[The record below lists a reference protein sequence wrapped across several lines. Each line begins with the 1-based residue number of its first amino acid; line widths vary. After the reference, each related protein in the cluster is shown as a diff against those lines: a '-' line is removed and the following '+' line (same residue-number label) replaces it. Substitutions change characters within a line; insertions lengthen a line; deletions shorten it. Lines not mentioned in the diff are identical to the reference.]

1 MKMGIMSA
9 PPGAADLSVLAMP
22 RGFIREDRNWP
33 SGGARGR
40 RIQAVQDWI
49 LEHLPLEH
57 SVSALAGRAAMSVRH
72 FARVFREETGLTPGQ
87 FVELAR
93 VNMARILLE
102 GSEMPL
108 KRVAAQSGFVNATV
122 MRAAFRRWVGVGP
135 RLYRLQCRA

>member
-9 PPGAADLSVLAMP
+9 PPDGADLSVLAMP
-22 RGFIREDRNWP
+22 RGFIRADGHWQPGAHRN
-33 SGGARGR
+33 
-40 RIQAVQDWI
+40 RIRAVQDWI
-49 LEHLPLEH
+49 LEHLKLEH
-57 SVSALAGRAAMSVRH
+57 SVSGLASRAAMSVRH

-93 VNMARILLE
+93 VNRARILLE
-102 GSEMPL
+102 GSEIPL
-108 KRVAAQSGFVNATV
+108 KRVAAQSGFVNTNV